1 METESHLI
9 GGNIKYWGVVPAA
22 GIGSRMG
29 AEVPKQYLPLAGS
42 TVLEQ
47 TLHNMLGWGM
57 LSGITVALHPQ
68 DRWWHSLELATN
80 PSIESVT
87 GGEQRC
93 DSVLAALIALEDRA
107 APMDWVLVHDAARPC
122 VRGQE
127 VRTLCEAV
135 ADDAIGGLLAL
146 PVAETVKRSDASGR
160 VSETLDRTSLWLAQ
174 TPQMFRY
181 AALRESLA
189 AAIAGDDP
197 VTDEAAALERA
208 GHRPLLVAGHRG
220 NLKITRPE
228 DLTLAAIALGSEDK

>member
-1 METESHLI
+1 MVTEADSAQC
-9 GGNIKYWGVVPAA
+9 WGVVPAA

-57 LSGITVALHPQ
+57 LKGITVALHPA
-68 DRWWHSLELATN
+68 DAWWQALALAAN
-80 PSIESVT
+80 PLIDTVT

-93 DSVLAALIALEDRA
+93 DSVLAALMALESRA
-107 APMDWVLVHDAARPC
+107 APLDWVLVHDAARPC
-122 VRGQE
+122 VLAQD
-127 VRTLCEAV
+127 VRSLCEAV
-135 ADDAIGGLLAL
+135 ADDSTGGLLAL
-146 PVAETVKRSDASGR
+146 PVAETVKRADSSGR
-160 VSETLDRTSLWLAQ
+160 VGETLDRADLWLAQ

-189 AAIAGDDP
+189 AAIAGGDQ
-197 VTDEAAALERA
+197 VTDEAAAMERA

-228 DLTLAAIALGSEDK
+228 DLPLAAMTLASGGD